1 MPMRVSVRSIGFL
14 TIKYG
19 QRSTPLHAGFCLSQ
33 GPALGYER
41 LLILPKN
48 TAKRSG
54 AVPRFN
60 SLKYVGFYFSTG
72 CGHR

>member
-1 MPMRVSVRSIGFL
+1 MRMPVSVRSIGFL

-19 QRSTPLHAGFCLSQ
+19 QRYTPLHAGFCLSQ
-33 GPALGYER
+33 GPTLGYER
-41 LLILPKN
+41 LLILPEN

-54 AVPRFN
+54 AVTRFN
-60 SLKYVGFYFSTG
+60 SLKYVGLYFFAG

>member
-1 MPMRVSVRSIGFL
+1 MPTRVSVRSIGFL

-19 QRSTPLHAGFCLSQ
+19 QRSTPLHVGFCLSQ
-33 GPALGYER
+33 DPTLGCER
-41 LLILPKN
+41 LLILPEN

-54 AVPRFN
+54 AVTRFN
-60 SLKYVGFYFSTG
+60 SLKYVGLYFFAG

>member
-1 MPMRVSVRSIGFL
+1 MRTRVSVSSIGFL

-19 QRSTPLHAGFCLSQ
+19 QRSTPFHAGFCLSQ

-41 LLILPKN
+41 LLTLPGN

-54 AVPRFN
+54 AVTRFN
-60 SLKYVGFYFSTG
+60 SLKYVGLYFFAG